1 MESSWTLHPQLA
13 ADSVPIG
20 DLALSRVLLA
30 NDANYPWLIL
40 APRRPALVE
49 LTDLDDA
56 GQRELLGEINTAAR
70 ALKAATSCD
79 KLNIAALGN
88 QVVQLHIHVIAR
100 LRGDAA
106 WPKPVWG
113 SASPLAYTPEK
124 HAALVAVMRQRL
136 GIG

>member
-1 MESSWTLHPQLA
+1 MESPWALHPQLA
-13 ADSVPIG
+13 ADTVPVG
-20 DLALSRVLLA
+20 DLLLSRVLLA

-40 APRRPALVE
+40 VPRRPALVE

-56 GQRELLGEINTAAR
+56 AQRELLGEINTAAR
-70 ALKAATSCD
+70 ALKATTACD

-88 QVVQLHIHVIAR
+88 QVAQLHVHVIAR
-100 LRGDAA
+100 FRSDAA

-113 SASPLAYTPEK
+113 AAPPLAHTPEK
-124 HAALVAVMRQRL
+124 RAALVATMRQRL